1 MQEDIKVED
10 LLVAADQIFQ
20 VTDILDDVGT
30 RVYTCHTWEPTIG
43 FVYNSDYD
51 MFTDSDIEDC
61 GLEVYR
67 LK

>member
-1 MQEDIKVED
+1 M
-10 LLVAADQIFQ
+10 
-20 VTDILDDVGT
+20 
-30 RVYTCHTWEPTIG
+30 HTIG